1 MLQGAPPREE
11 FDMRWVAEFVDKLSA
26 FDCEMNVPVMQ
37 SGILEGM
44 AQGDLTQ
51 AGQSALCWRCF
62 HAGCDGGSVSS
73 RPAIKLP

>member
-1 MLQGAPPREE
+1 MPDIPAMWQDVPSQEE

-37 SGILEGM
+37 SGILEGV

-51 AGQSALCWRCF
+51 AGQSAF
-62 HAGCDGGSVSS
+62 
-73 RPAIKLP
+73 